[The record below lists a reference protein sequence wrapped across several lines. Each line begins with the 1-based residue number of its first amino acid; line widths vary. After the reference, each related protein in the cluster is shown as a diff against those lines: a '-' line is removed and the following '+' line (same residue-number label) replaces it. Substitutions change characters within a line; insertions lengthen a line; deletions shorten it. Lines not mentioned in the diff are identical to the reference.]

1 MKKIYV
7 LDTNILMQSP
17 RALFGFADNDIY
29 LPTTVIRELD
39 KHKTDSGERGYNT
52 REVIRMLEDL
62 RRSYVATHAAG
73 EEIKGIEMP
82 NGGTLHIAESEI
94 DHPDFL
100 PRDLGLSYD
109 IPDMRII
116 GAVYKLTK
124 ENTEPVIL
132 VTNDAAMRFNA
143 FVSTKNS
150 ITIQNY
156 RNETIETDERYTGKA
171 ELTVNPSVIG
181 KLYKE
186 KQIDFKEVLES
197 FMESAL
203 YENEYMHFVAND
215 GSQQSAV
222 GIFRDGKINLIN
234 ADITTYGGIKGKNLS
249 QKCLLHALM
258 QPAEQIPLVIAKGPA
273 GTGKT
278 LLSVACGL
286 DVTYDDHTGRRYNEM
301 LLTRSNVQADNDLGA
316 LPGDLQDKMSPL
328 VRPFYD
334 NMERIFAG
342 EDNDIAT
349 ARQQIDFV
357 RACGTVNIC
366 PVGYVRG
373 RTLDHRYLIVDEA
386 QNLTVTQAL
395 TLITRA
401 GYGTKIV
408 FCGDP
413 DQIDAKYLDKRN
425 NGLVFAAE
433 KMKGSKYCAQI
444 TFDQEE
450 AVRSDLAME
459 AVKRMTI

>member
-1 MKKIYV
+1 
-7 LDTNILMQSP
+7 MQSP

-100 PRDLGLSYD
+100 PRGLGFSYD

-156 RNETIETDERYTGKA
+156 RNETIETDEGYTGKA
-171 ELTVNPSVIG
+171 ELAVNPSVIDN
-181 KLYKE
+181 LHKE

-197 FMESAL
+197 FMEPAL
-203 YENEYMHFVAND
+203 YENEYMHFCCKRW
-215 GSQQSAV
+215 QS
-222 GIFRDGKINLIN
+222 
-234 ADITTYGGIKGKNLS
+234 
-249 QKCLLHALM
+249 
-258 QPAEQIPLVIAKGPA
+258 
-273 GTGKT
+273 
-278 LLSVACGL
+278 
-286 DVTYDDHTGRRYNEM
+286 
-301 LLTRSNVQADNDLGA
+301 
-316 LPGDLQDKMSPL
+316 
-328 VRPFYD
+328 
-334 NMERIFAG
+334 
-342 EDNDIAT
+342 
-349 ARQQIDFV
+349 
-357 RACGTVNIC
+357 TVSS
-366 PVGYVRG
+366 
-373 RTLDHRYLIVDEA
+373 
-386 QNLTVTQAL
+386 
-395 TLITRA
+395 
-401 GYGTKIV
+401 
-408 FCGDP
+408 
-413 DQIDAKYLDKRN
+413 RN
-425 NGLVFAAE
+425 FP
-433 KMKGSKYCAQI
+433 
-444 TFDQEE
+444 
-450 AVRSDLAME
+450 
-459 AVKRMTI
+459 

>member
-1 MKKIYV
+1 
-7 LDTNILMQSP
+7 
-17 RALFGFADNDIY
+17 
-29 LPTTVIRELD
+29 
-39 KHKTDSGERGYNT
+39 
-52 REVIRMLEDL
+52 
-62 RRSYVATHAAG
+62 
-73 EEIKGIEMP
+73 
-82 NGGTLHIAESEI
+82 
-94 DHPDFL
+94 
-100 PRDLGLSYD
+100 
-109 IPDMRII
+109 MRII

-171 ELTVNPSVIG
+171 ELTVNPSVID

-286 DVTYDDHTGRRYNEM
+286 DGTYDDHTGRRYNEM

>member
-234 ADITTYGGIKGKNLS
+234 ADITTYGGITGKNLS

-286 DVTYDDHTGRRYNEM
+286 DGTYDDHTGRRYNEM
-301 LLTRSNVQADNDLGA
+301 LLTRSIPFLSYHTDPLFCKELSRFLHLSPPHKNPSGSCGKSHNQTGQDAPGYHDNRTVPRTYPLFS
-316 LPGDLQDKMSPL
+316 KMCAVPH
-328 VRPFYD
+328 
-334 NMERIFAG
+334 
-342 EDNDIAT
+342 T
-349 ARQQIDFV
+349 AV
-357 RACGTVNIC
+357 
-366 PVGYVRG
+366 YYS
-373 RTLDHRYLIVDEA
+373 TLHCNE
-386 QNLTVTQAL
+386 
-395 TLITRA
+395 
-401 GYGTKIV
+401 
-408 FCGDP
+408 
-413 DQIDAKYLDKRN
+413 
-425 NGLVFAAE
+425 
-433 KMKGSKYCAQI
+433 
-444 TFDQEE
+444 
-450 AVRSDLAME
+450 
-459 AVKRMTI
+459 